1 MCSDFRVL
9 TEGRVKGMQTHRFA
23 ESNSRTN
30 RKTPIKDEK
39 AENKTKQKLT
49 RDLHKYLVLQNKGK
63 KQQVAKQIDETTGKR

>member
-23 ESNSRTN
+23 KANSRTN

-39 AENKTKQKLT
+39 AENKTKQKP
-49 RDLHKYLVLQNKGK
+49 NKRPT
-63 KQQVAKQIDETTGKR
+63 QIFDPPK

>member
-1 MCSDFRVL
+1 MSSDFRVL

-39 AENKTKQKLT
+39 AGEKKKAS
-49 RDLHKYLVLQNKGK
+49 RDLHKYLILQNKGK

>member
-23 ESNSRTN
+23 EANSRTN

-39 AENKTKQKLT
+39 AGEKKKAS
-49 RDLHKYLVLQNKGK
+49 RDLHKYLILQSKRK
-63 KQQVAKQIDETTGKR
+63 KQEFATE

>member
-23 ESNSRTN
+23 KANSRTN

-39 AENKTKQKLT
+39 AGKKKKKASRGLP
-49 RDLHKYLVLQNKGK
+49 KYLILQSKRK
-63 KQQVAKQIDETTGKR
+63 KQEFAKD

>member
-23 ESNSRTN
+23 EANSRTN

-39 AENKTKQKLT
+39 A
-49 RDLHKYLVLQNKGK
+49 GK
-63 KQQVAKQIDETTGKR
+63 KKKS